1 MVEDLLFSILL
12 QLFFCYTTTTCITK
26 NNKVYMVQTQRKTSP
41 KRKTGRQPVSRRRTS
56 PHRSHSIWNRY
67 PRWAWWIGGLV
78 VMSLY
83 VGAFYYFFVGPT
95 GFRWRALY
103 GDATY
108 PDGYDIRGID
118 ISHYQGNIDWE
129 QLKNAMIMGCPLRF
143 VIIKSTEGSTR
154 LDENFRENFNQARD
168 FGFIRGVYHFWSNKS
183 TAREQAYFFLD
194 KVHLTEGDLPP
205 VLDIEHKPADKSV
218 EDFQRDVL
226 TWLHIVEDRYH
237 VKPIIYTYYKFKEQY
252 LSAPVFDDY
261 PYWIA
266 HYYVDKVQYKG
277 KWKFWQHTDAGK
289 LPGIKGYVD
298 FNIYNGSYYDLRQL
312 CIGANNNERTFIEW

>member
-1 MVEDLLFSILL
+1 MSTRRTASS
-12 QLFFCYTTTTCITK
+12 QK
-26 NNKVYMVQTQRKTSP
+26 KSAMARK
-41 KRKTGRQPVSRRRTS
+41 KTPRRGGSRGRRRS
-56 PHRSHSIWNRY
+56 SSFLQRY
-67 PRWAWWIGGLV
+67 PRWAWWIGGTAV
-78 VMSLY
+78 IVLY
-83 VGAFYYFFVGPT
+83 VFLFYHFFVGPT

-103 GDATY
+103 GDAEY
-108 PDGYDIRGID
+108 PEGYEIHGID
-118 ISHYQGNIDWE
+118 ISHYQGKIDRE
-129 QLKNAMIMGCPLRF
+129 QLTNAMIKGCPVRF
-143 VIIKSTEGSTR
+143 VIIKSTEGSSR

-183 TAREQAYFFLD
+183 TAREQAYYFLD
-194 KVHLTEGDLPP
+194 QVHLTDGDLPP

-226 TWLHIVEDRYH
+226 TWLHIVEDKYH

-252 LSAPVFDDY
+252 LSAPVFEDY

-277 KWKFWQHTDAGK
+277 KWKFWQHTDVGK

-298 FNIYNGSYYDLRQL
+298 FNIYNGSYYELKQL
-312 CIGANNNERTFIEW
+312 CIGNNNNEKKFME

>member
-1 MVEDLLFSILL
+1 MSTRRTASS
-12 QLFFCYTTTTCITK
+12 QK
-26 NNKVYMVQTQRKTSP
+26 KSAMARK
-41 KRKTGRQPVSRRRTS
+41 KTPRRGGSRGRRRS
-56 PHRSHSIWNRY
+56 SSFLQRY
-67 PRWAWWIGGLV
+67 PRWAWWIGGTAV
-78 VMSLY
+78 IVLY
-83 VGAFYYFFVGPT
+83 VFLFYHFFVGPT

-103 GDATY
+103 GDAEY
-108 PDGYDIRGID
+108 PEGYEIHGID
-118 ISHYQGNIDWE
+118 ISHYQGKIDWE
-129 QLKNAMIMGCPLRF
+129 QLKNAMIKGCPVRF
-143 VIIKSTEGSTR
+143 VIIKSTEGSSR

-183 TAREQAYFFLD
+183 TAREQAYYFLD
-194 KVHLTEGDLPP
+194 QVHLTDGDLPP

-226 TWLHIVEDRYH
+226 TWLHIVEDKYH

-252 LSAPVFDDY
+252 LSAPVFEDY

-277 KWKFWQHTDAGK
+277 KWKFWQHTDVGK

-298 FNIYNGSYYDLRQL
+298 FNFYNGSYYELKQL
-312 CIGANNNERTFIEW
+312 CIGSNNNEKKFME

>member
-1 MVEDLLFSILL
+1 MSTRRTASS
-12 QLFFCYTTTTCITK
+12 QK
-26 NNKVYMVQTQRKTSP
+26 KSAMARK
-41 KRKTGRQPVSRRRTS
+41 KTPRRGGSRGRRRS
-56 PHRSHSIWNRY
+56 SSFLQRY
-67 PRWAWWIGGLV
+67 PRWAWRIGGTAV
-78 VMSLY
+78 IVLY
-83 VGAFYYFFVGPT
+83 VFLFYHFFVGPT

-103 GDATY
+103 GDAEY
-108 PDGYDIRGID
+108 PEGYEIHGID
-118 ISHYQGNIDWE
+118 ISHYQGKIDWE
-129 QLKNAMIMGCPLRF
+129 QLKNAMIKGCPVRF
-143 VIIKSTEGSTR
+143 VIIKSTEGSSR

-183 TAREQAYFFLD
+183 TAREQAYYFLD
-194 KVHLTEGDLPP
+194 QVHLTDGDLPP

-226 TWLHIVEDRYH
+226 TWLHIVEDKYH

-277 KWKFWQHTDAGK
+277 KWKFWQHTDVGK

-298 FNIYNGSYYDLRQL
+298 FNIYNGSYYELKQL
-312 CIGANNNERTFIEW
+312 CIGSNNNEKKFME

>member
-1 MVEDLLFSILL
+1 MSTRRTASS
-12 QLFFCYTTTTCITK
+12 QK
-26 NNKVYMVQTQRKTSP
+26 KSAMARK
-41 KRKTGRQPVSRRRTS
+41 KTPRRGGSRGRRRS
-56 PHRSHSIWNRY
+56 YSFLQRY
-67 PRWAWWIGGLV
+67 PRWAWWIGGTAV
-78 VMSLY
+78 IVLY
-83 VGAFYYFFVGPT
+83 VFLFYHFFVGPT

-103 GDATY
+103 GDAEY
-108 PDGYDIRGID
+108 PEGYEIHGID
-118 ISHYQGNIDWE
+118 ISHYQGKIDWE
-129 QLKNAMIMGCPLRF
+129 QLKNAMIKGCPVRF
-143 VIIKSTEGSTR
+143 VIIKSTEGSSR

-183 TAREQAYFFLD
+183 TAREQAYYFLD
-194 KVHLTEGDLPP
+194 QVHLTDGDLPP

-226 TWLHIVEDRYH
+226 TWLHIVEDKYH

-252 LSAPVFDDY
+252 LSAPVFEDY

-277 KWKFWQHTDAGK
+277 KWKFWQHTDVGK

-298 FNIYNGSYYDLRQL
+298 FNIYNGSYYELKQL
-312 CIGANNNERTFIEW
+312 CIGSNNNEKKFME

>member
-1 MVEDLLFSILL
+1 MSTRRTASS
-12 QLFFCYTTTTCITK
+12 QK
-26 NNKVYMVQTQRKTSP
+26 KSAMARK
-41 KRKTGRQPVSRRRTS
+41 KTPRRGGSRGRRRS
-56 PHRSHSIWNRY
+56 SSFLQRY
-67 PRWAWWIGGLV
+67 PRWAWWIGGTAV
-78 VMSLY
+78 IVLY
-83 VGAFYYFFVGPT
+83 VFLFSHFFVGPT

-103 GDATY
+103 GDAEY
-108 PDGYDIRGID
+108 PEGYEIHGID
-118 ISHYQGNIDWE
+118 ISHYQGKIDWE
-129 QLKNAMIMGCPLRF
+129 QLTNAMIKGCPVRF
-143 VIIKSTEGSTR
+143 VIIKSTEGSSR

-183 TAREQAYFFLD
+183 TAREQAYYFLD
-194 KVHLTEGDLPP
+194 QVHLTDGDLPP

-226 TWLHIVEDRYH
+226 TWLHIVEDKYH

-252 LSAPVFDDY
+252 LSAPVFEDY

-277 KWKFWQHTDAGK
+277 KWKFWQHTDVGK

-298 FNIYNGSYYDLRQL
+298 FNIYNGSYYELKQL
-312 CIGANNNERTFIEW
+312 CIGNNNNEKKFME

>member
-1 MVEDLLFSILL
+1 MSTRRTASS
-12 QLFFCYTTTTCITK
+12 QK
-26 NNKVYMVQTQRKTSP
+26 KSAMARQKTPRRGGS
-41 KRKTGRQPVSRRRTS
+41 RGRRRS
-56 PHRSHSIWNRY
+56 SSFLQRY
-67 PRWAWWIGGLV
+67 PRWAWWIGGTAV
-78 VMSLY
+78 IVLY
-83 VGAFYYFFVGPT
+83 VFLFYHFFVGPT

-103 GDATY
+103 GDAEY
-108 PDGYDIRGID
+108 PEGYEIHGID
-118 ISHYQGNIDWE
+118 ISHYQGKIDWE
-129 QLKNAMIMGCPLRF
+129 QLKNAMIKGCPVRF
-143 VIIKSTEGSTR
+143 VIIKSTEGSSR

-183 TAREQAYFFLD
+183 TAREQAYYFLD
-194 KVHLTEGDLPP
+194 QVHLTDGDLPP

-226 TWLHIVEDRYH
+226 TWLHIVEDKYH

-252 LSAPVFDDY
+252 LSAPVFEDY

-277 KWKFWQHTDAGK
+277 KWKFWQHTDVGK

-298 FNIYNGSYYDLRQL
+298 FNIYNGSYYELKQL
-312 CIGANNNERTFIEW
+312 CIGNNNNEKKFME

>member
-1 MVEDLLFSILL
+1 MSTRRTASS
-12 QLFFCYTTTTCITK
+12 QK
-26 NNKVYMVQTQRKTSP
+26 KSAMARK
-41 KRKTGRQPVSRRRTS
+41 KTPRRGGSRGRRRS
-56 PHRSHSIWNRY
+56 SSFLQRY
-67 PRWAWWIGGLV
+67 PRWAWWIGGTAVIL
-78 VMSLY
+78 LY
-83 VGAFYYFFVGPT
+83 VFLFYHFFVGPT

-103 GDATY
+103 GDAEY
-108 PDGYDIRGID
+108 PEGYEIHGID
-118 ISHYQGNIDWE
+118 ISHYQGKIDWE
-129 QLKNAMIMGCPLRF
+129 QLKNAMIKGCPVRF
-143 VIIKSTEGSTR
+143 VIIKSTEGSSR

-183 TAREQAYFFLD
+183 TAREQAYYFLD
-194 KVHLTEGDLPP
+194 QVHLTDGDLPP

-226 TWLHIVEDRYH
+226 TWLHIVEDKYH

-252 LSAPVFDDY
+252 LSAPVFEDY

-277 KWKFWQHTDAGK
+277 KWKFWQHTDVGK

-298 FNIYNGSYYDLRQL
+298 FNIYNGSYYELKQL
-312 CIGANNNERTFIEW
+312 CIGSNNNEKKFME

>member
-1 MVEDLLFSILL
+1 MSTRRTASS
-12 QLFFCYTTTTCITK
+12 QK
-26 NNKVYMVQTQRKTSP
+26 KSAMARK
-41 KRKTGRQPVSRRRTS
+41 KTPRRGGSRGRRRS
-56 PHRSHSIWNRY
+56 SSFLQRY
-67 PRWAWWIGGLV
+67 PRWAWWIGGTAV
-78 VMSLY
+78 IVLY
-83 VGAFYYFFVGPT
+83 VFLFYHFFVGPT

-103 GDATY
+103 GDAEY
-108 PDGYDIRGID
+108 PEGFEIHGID
-118 ISHYQGNIDWE
+118 ISHYQGKIDWE
-129 QLKNAMIMGCPLRF
+129 QLKNAMIKGCPLRF
-143 VIIKSTEGSTR
+143 VIIKSTEGSSR

-183 TAREQAYFFLD
+183 TAREQAYYFLD
-194 KVHLTEGDLPP
+194 QVHLTDGDLPP

-226 TWLHIVEDRYH
+226 TWLHIVEDKYH

-252 LSAPVFDDY
+252 LSAPVFEDY

-277 KWKFWQHTDAGK
+277 KWKFWQHTDVGK

-298 FNIYNGSYYDLRQL
+298 FNIYNGSYYELKQL
-312 CIGANNNERTFIEW
+312 CIGSNNNEKKFME